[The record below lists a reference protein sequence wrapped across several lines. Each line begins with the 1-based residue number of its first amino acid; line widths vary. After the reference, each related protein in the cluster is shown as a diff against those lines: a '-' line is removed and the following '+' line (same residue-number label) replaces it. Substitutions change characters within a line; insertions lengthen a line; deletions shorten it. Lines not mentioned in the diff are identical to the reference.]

1 MRTIVS
7 VSIVALCLVS
17 NGAMAG
23 QEVAVKE
30 ARIGFTLPDAWKPQG
45 GRMNRPRGKK
55 NPSRPVML
63 GWSRAPIIDS
73 EGRKVRPGI
82 NVIVSAA
89 PSHGQI
95 ALASAPIMHGRG
107 WPFKGFLTG
116 KKDGLRLPRTLGY
129 LTEFSPRHGIL
140 FKAYVIHIINGD
152 KFVELILSAT
162 NEVFPRVEGE
172 FRSIIRSL
180 HLTK

>member
-7 VSIVALCLVS
+7 VSIVALCLVA

-30 ARIGFTLPDAWKPQG
+30 AGIAFTLPDTWKTQHAS
-45 GRMNRPRGKK
+45 MNRSRGKK

-63 GWSRAPIIDS
+63 GWSRAPLIDS
-73 EGRKVRPGI
+73 KGRKVRPGI
-82 NVIVSAA
+82 NVLVSPT
-89 PSHGQI
+89 PSQGQI
-95 ALASAPIMHGRG
+95 ALASGTIMHGRG
-107 WPFKGFLTG
+107 WPFRGFLTG

-129 LTEFSPRHGIL
+129 LTEFSPRRGLL
-140 FKAYVIHIINGD
+140 FKAFVIHIINGD

-162 NEVFPRVEGE
+162 KEVFPRVEGE